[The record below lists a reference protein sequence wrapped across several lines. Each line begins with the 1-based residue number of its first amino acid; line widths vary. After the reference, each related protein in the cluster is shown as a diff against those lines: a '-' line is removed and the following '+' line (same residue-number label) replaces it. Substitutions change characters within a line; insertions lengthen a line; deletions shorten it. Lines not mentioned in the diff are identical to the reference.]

1 MNLKDTNMQ
10 NSYRKEIMD
19 IFEASCL
26 YPVFV
31 VGAPRSGTTWVQ
43 SLISSHPD
51 FYTIPETKLFQN
63 VLEPRLHLTD
73 AQLSPTRAK
82 KIPERITPEQ
92 LAVSLLHIRRFNNVK
107 VSMELEQVIERYSR
121 EGVLDPCSFLN
132 LLMYNSPENVPDAAG
147 RRWVEKTPRHVF
159 FLKSVFKYFP
169 KAKVVYVN
177 RNPVDVAVSSFLT
190 FGNPLFEGLLESY
203 LSHKAY
209 RNFIRSS
216 PQWRDNVLEVK
227 YEDLSRDIS
236 QLQGVFEFL
245 GAKTVPLDRLP
256 SVREQ
261 YQKIYKGTSF
271 KNIQSKMEGT
281 RTEEANESKKL
292 KEKVRLLLDGYGF
305 WKMFDAD
312 YADSAAGVSLPCRIE
327 KAGRSFPFFLHE
339 LAVMMFHRVKYRFIK
354 NIYIYTLNFRST
366 FAGRS
371 SENQKNTKA
380 G

>member
-1 MNLKDTNMQ
+1 MNLKDVNMQ
-10 NSYRKEIMD
+10 DSYRKESID
-19 IFEASCL
+19 ILEASCL
-26 YPVFV
+26 CPVFV

-63 VLEPRLHLTD
+63 VLEPRLRLTD
-73 AQLSPTRAK
+73 AQLSPTRTK
-82 KIPERITPEQ
+82 KIPERITPGQ
-92 LAVSLLHIRRFNNVK
+92 LIISLSHIRRFNNVK
-107 VSMELEQVIERYSR
+107 VSLELEQTLERYSR

-132 LLMYNSPENVPDAAG
+132 LLMYNSQENVLDIGG

-159 FLKSVFKYFP
+159 FLKSVFQYFP

-190 FGNPLFEGLLESY
+190 FGNPLFEGLLECY

-209 RNFIRSS
+209 RNFVRNNA
-216 PQWRDNVLEVK
+216 QWRDNVLEIK
-227 YEDLSRDIS
+227 YEDLLKDIS
-236 QLQGVFEFL
+236 QLQSVFEFL
-245 GAKTVPLDRLP
+245 GAKTVPLDKLP
-256 SVREQ
+256 NVREQ

-271 KNIQSKMEGT
+271 KNIQSKMEGA

-292 KEKVRLLLDGYGF
+292 KEKVRLLLDGYGL
-305 WKMFDAD
+305 WKMFDAG

-327 KAGRSFPFFLHE
+327 KTWKSFPFFFQE
-339 LAVMMFHRVKYRFIK
+339 LVKIMSHRVKYRFIK
-354 NIYIYTLNFRST
+354 NIYIYGLNFKST
-366 FAGRS
+366 YDSWISG
-371 SENQKNTKA
+371 NQKTTKA